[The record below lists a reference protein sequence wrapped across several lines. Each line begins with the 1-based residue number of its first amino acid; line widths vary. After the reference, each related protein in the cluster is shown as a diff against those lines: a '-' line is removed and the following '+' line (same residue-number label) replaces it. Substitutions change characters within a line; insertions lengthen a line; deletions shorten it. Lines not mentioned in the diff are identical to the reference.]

1 MPAYLIAYDIVA
13 ARNRNGMARKLEKIG
28 KRIQKSVFVA
38 QLTPDRAKNM
48 ERELQLL
55 LEKGDILLILPLCET
70 CYAKAVLYGKQAPA
84 IFVG

>member
-1 MPAYLIAYDIVA
+1 
-13 ARNRNGMARKLEKIG
+13 MARKLEKIG

-38 QLTPDRAKNM
+38 QMTPDRAKNM

-55 LEKGDILLILPLCET
+55 LENGDILLILPLCES
-70 CYAKAVLYGKQAPA
+70 CYAKAVLYGKQSPA